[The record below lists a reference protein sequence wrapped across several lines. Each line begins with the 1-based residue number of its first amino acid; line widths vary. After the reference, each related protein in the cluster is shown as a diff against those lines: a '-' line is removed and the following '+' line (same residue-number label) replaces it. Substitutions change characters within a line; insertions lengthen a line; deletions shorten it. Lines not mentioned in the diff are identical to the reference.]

1 MVVVIGRQG
10 CHASPE
16 LGGSKIEKFIR
27 LNWGPINVPYFSL
40 SSCLTFE
47 VHFNLVAGFFCH
59 RVFLPWFSVML
70 DAIVDFG
77 VTNGPAARTYWT

>member
-1 MVVVIGRQG
+1 MRRQNWV
-10 CHASPE
+10 AAR
-16 LGGSKIEKFIR
+16 LKIHSAER
-27 LNWGPINVPYFSL
+27 GPINVPYFSL
-40 SSCLTFE
+40 SSCLTFG

-59 RVFLPWFSVML
+59 RVFLSWFSVML